1 MLWAWACVFFCK
13 CSAHRLQTAV
23 PGKQS
28 SHEPSAD
35 ELPWER
41 GGMESCCSPV
51 PSLLLSLSR
60 AERCCAVLVTSSDKL
75 VSAGSWLGGFGA
87 PGQFPAGHRLVS
99 LSGSLGAAL
108 VLGLRYCCFTVKY
121 KLNSDTYAP
130 MLS

>member
-1 MLWAWACVFFCK
+1 MGMCVL
-13 CSAHRLQTAV
+13 LQVQRSPPADRSSW
-23 PGKQS
+23 KAES

-41 GGMESCCSPV
+41 RGMESCCSPV

-75 VSAGSWLGGFGA
+75 VSVGSWLGGFGA

-108 VLGLRYCCFTVKY
+108 VLGLRYCCFTVKC
-121 KLNSDTYAP
+121 KLNSDTHLCYP
-130 MLS
+130 EKH